1 MTDQTARARGVLDE
15 AFGGSAKPTETVSAP
30 GRVNLIGGHTDY
42 NEGFVL
48 PAGIDR
54 RIAIAARPR
63 TDRTVGVHS
72 TQFDQTTAFDLAEIT
87 SSDDAPWSDYVRGVT
102 ERLVDRGYDVGGTE
116 LAVVGDVPMGAGLS
130 SSAAFEV
137 AVGAALAAVHDLS
150 LDDDELVT
158 VCWEAE
164 TEFVG
169 LSCGIMDQYA
179 AVHAERESALFLD
192 CRDQSHEVVPLPS
205 GEVTVVATNTNVQR
219 ELVDSAYN
227 DRVATCEGGVA
238 FFDDA
243 LDEQVETL
251 RDVSVEAFE
260 AHESEL
266 SETVRKRVR
275 HVVTENERVREA
287 AAALREEDLDRVG
300 ELLDDSHASLRDDY
314 EVSVEEL
321 DAVTAIAGDLDGV
334 YGSRMTGA
342 GFGGCVVTLV
352 RPDAAERV
360 TEAIDERYRDRT
372 GIEPDVYVCN
382 PDGGVRRHDQ

>member
-1 MTDQTARARGVLDE
+1 MNDQTARARGVLDE
-15 AFGGSAKPTETVSAP
+15 AFGDSGEPIAVVSAP

-54 RIAIAARPR
+54 RTVVAARPR
-63 TDRTVGVHS
+63 DDRTVRVRS
-72 TQFDQTTAFDLAEIT
+72 SNFDQTASFDLADVSPSE
-87 SSDDAPWSDYVRGVT
+87 DAPWSNYVGGVA
-102 ERLVDRGYDVGGTE
+102 ERLLDRGHDVGGTE

-130 SSAAFEV
+130 SSAAIEV

-150 LDDDELVT
+150 LDDEELVT
-158 VCWEAE
+158 ACWEAE
-164 TEFVG
+164 TGFVG

-192 CRDQSHEVVPLPS
+192 CRDETHEVVPLPS
-205 GEVTVVATNTNVQR
+205 EDVTVVATNTNVQR

-227 DRVATCEGGVA
+227 DRVATCQEGVD

-243 LDEQVETL
+243 LDESVESL

-260 AHESEL
+260 AHASEL
-266 SETVRKRVR
+266 PETVRKRVR

-287 AAALREEDLDRVG
+287 AAALREGRLDRVG
-300 ELLDDSHASLRDDY
+300 TLLDESHASLRDDY
-314 EVSVEEL
+314 EVSIDEL
-321 DAVTAIAGDLDGV
+321 DAVASIADDLDGV
-334 YGSRMTGA
+334 FGSRMTGA

-352 RPDAAERV
+352 RPDVAEDV
-360 TEAIDERYRDRT
+360 TAAIDERYRDRT

-382 PDGGVRRHDQ
+382 PDGGVRRHDR

>member
-1 MTDQTARARGVLDE
+1 MNDQSARARERLDE
-15 AFGGSAKPTETVSAP
+15 AFGESNEPVDVVSAP

-54 RIAIAARPR
+54 RTVVAARPR
-63 TDRTVGVHS
+63 DDRTIGVSS
-72 TQFDQTTAFDLAEIT
+72 TNFDQTVSFDLSPI
-87 SSDDAPWSDYVRGVT
+87 SHSDDAPWSDYVRGVA

-137 AVGAALAAVHDLS
+137 AVAAALAAVHDLS
-150 LDDDELVT
+150 VDDEELVA

-192 CRDQSHEVVPLPS
+192 CRDESHETVPLPS
-205 GEVTVVATNTNVQR
+205 DEVTVVATNTNVQR

-227 DRVATCEGGVA
+227 DRVATCREGVE

-243 LDEQVETL
+243 LDEPIESL
-251 RDVSVEAFE
+251 RDVSVETFE
-260 AHESEL
+260 ARESEL
-266 SETVRKRVR
+266 PETVRKRVR
-275 HVVTENERVREA
+275 HVVTENERVRDA
-287 AAALREEDLDRVG
+287 AAALREGRLDRVG
-300 ELLDDSHASLRDDY
+300 TLLDESHASLRDDY
-314 EVSVEEL
+314 EVSVDEL
-321 DAVTAIAGDLDGV
+321 DAVASIAGDLDGV
-334 YGSRMTGA
+334 FGSRMTGA

-352 RPDAAERV
+352 RPDAAEAV
-360 TEAIDERYRDRT
+360 TSAIDERYRDRT

-382 PDGGVRRHDQ
+382 PDGGVRRHE